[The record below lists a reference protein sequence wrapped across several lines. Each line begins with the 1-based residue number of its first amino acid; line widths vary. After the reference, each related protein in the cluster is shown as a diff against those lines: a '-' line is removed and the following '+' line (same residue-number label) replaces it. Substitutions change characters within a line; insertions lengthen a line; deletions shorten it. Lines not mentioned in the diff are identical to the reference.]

1 MKKIYTLLSVL
12 CVVGMGTAQVTVD
25 DFENTSKQ
33 WNTVSCGNEIV
44 DNPHQTG
51 LNVSCKCLQIT
62 RETGCE
68 NWSGAIYTLP
78 QAITGY
84 SYVHALMYRNN
95 AHNPNL
101 KITDN
106 GTNLDMTPMNTII
119 ANQWQDVVFDISDKA
134 QADFVMFMADR
145 DDITEAAVVL
155 IDDII
160 FSNDATPRTTPN
172 TPCEGSTPVI
182 IPNGEW
188 QMVWSDEFNG
198 TGLDLDIWNIE
209 VNGNGGG
216 NNELQY
222 YCEKAVSVQ
231 DGNLVL
237 TATKEE
243 YLGKHCTSGRVNS
256 KNKVYFTHGKIE
268 ASIKL
273 PSTANGLWPAFW
285 MMGNDFDQV
294 GWPSCGEIDILE
306 MGHVDGINA
315 GTQNRYFNGAC
326 HWGYYVSGNYP
337 NYAQAS
343 TWSYSL
349 QDGNYHTFTCIW
361 NDDELNMYV
370 DLDTHPSSSPYYT
383 LGLADSD
390 DDWATGKYFHK
401 PFFILFNLAVGGVFP
416 SIYDINNVTA
426 LASGPRSMYVD
437 WVRVYQK
444 GDASETFHGKT
455 GQATGNTFVP
465 VLESKKI
472 LRNGQL
478 LIIRGDKVYTI
489 TGQIVE

>member
-1 MKKIYTLLSVL
+1 MKKIFFIACVL
-12 CVVGMGTAQVTVD
+12 CAATMQAQTTVD
-25 DFENTSKQ
+25 DFENSSKT

-44 DNPHQTG
+44 DNPHQEG
-51 LNVSCKCLQIT
+51 LNLSCKCLQIV
-62 RETGCE
+62 RAPECD

-78 QAITGY
+78 QAVTGY
-84 SYVHALMYRNN
+84 KYVHALMYRNN
-95 AHNPNL
+95 SHKPNL
-101 KITDN
+101 KVTDN
-106 GTNLDMTPMNTII
+106 GENLDMVPVNTIV
-119 ANQWQDVVFDISDKA
+119 ANQWQDVVFDISGKA
-134 QADFVMFMADR
+134 QVDYLMFMADR

-172 TPCEGSTPVI
+172 TSCEGSTPVI

-198 TGLDLDIWNIE
+198 TELDLDIWNIE

-306 MGHVDGINA
+306 MGHVNGINA
-315 GTQNRYFNGAC
+315 GTQDRYFNGAC

-337 NYAQAS
+337 NYAKSS

-370 DLDTHPSSSPYYT
+370 DLDTHPTSSPYYT
-383 LGLADSD
+383 LSLADSD
-390 DDWATGKYFHK
+390 NGWATGKYFHK

-455 GQATGNTFVP
+455 GQTTDNTFVP
-465 VLESKKI
+465 VQESKKI

-478 LIIRGDKVYTI
+478 LIIRGEKIYTI